1 LDTLLRFIYYIFRL
15 IINFII
21 KIYIIVIIEV
31 VLEKTGKIIL
41 LNKDGLN
48 SKVYRVI
55 GAIFWTIFAIILYIS
70 LAKKGLLPP
79 LF

>member
-1 LDTLLRFIYYIFRL
+1 MRFIYYIFRL